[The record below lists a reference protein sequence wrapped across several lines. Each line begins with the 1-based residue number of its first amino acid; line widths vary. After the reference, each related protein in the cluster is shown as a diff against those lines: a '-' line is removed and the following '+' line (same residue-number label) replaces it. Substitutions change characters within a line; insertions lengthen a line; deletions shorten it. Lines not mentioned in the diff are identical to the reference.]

1 MSTSTA
7 LQPYHHQSFS
17 SSSESSD
24 TSSSS
29 SEESESSRRRS
40 NHRRRKRKK
49 RTFQEEGHKRQ
60 RAGFEYSN
68 KENEKSDPQMDRHRG
83 YEYSNKNKENNDPKM
98 TSNNSPAIEQVM
110 RNHINTHGKLC
121 DNHLSVTMGKLGYH
135 HDAIC
140 KMLPTYKA
148 KMQKLKESINKHG
161 RDFIKMEML
170 SAGKSQGIVGQS
182 NQELRLFREMVNS
195 YKNDGCEEM
204 QKRMYHVMYGQF
216 LTNSTWKMDLEK
228 EIMGKLNLSFFKTP
242 EGETSSEE
250 SFVKTLISEQY
261 ADVLTG
267 IRSIVSKGPHG
278 QVVKVRSEGKGK
290 GIPYLRPQKNHGVS
304 AYNPRFVV
312 KKEQPVNSVLENNA
326 LFDFSQVSDT
336 EIAGMPFE
344 VLLRYALDLKSRYEA
359 LNVTSL
365 KEQVSITHIST
376 VTNLQ
381 FHDFANNNGKSFNI
395 CSIALVTLIYNYSC
409 YNPFSILFMFAN
421 KLQKKS
427 RR

>member
-49 RTFQEEGHKRQ
+49 RTFQDEGHKRQ

-140 KMLPTYKA
+140 KMLPNYKA

-250 SFVKTLISEQY
+250 SFVKTLISEQ
-261 ADVLTG
+261 
-267 IRSIVSKGPHG
+267 
-278 QVVKVRSEGKGK
+278 
-290 GIPYLRPQKNHGVS
+290 
-304 AYNPRFVV
+304 
-312 KKEQPVNSVLENNA
+312 
-326 LFDFSQVSDT
+326 
-336 EIAGMPFE
+336 
-344 VLLRYALDLKSRYEA
+344 
-359 LNVTSL
+359 
-365 KEQVSITHIST
+365 
-376 VTNLQ
+376 
-381 FHDFANNNGKSFNI
+381 
-395 CSIALVTLIYNYSC
+395 C
-409 YNPFSILFMFAN
+409 
-421 KLQKKS
+421 
-427 RR
+427 